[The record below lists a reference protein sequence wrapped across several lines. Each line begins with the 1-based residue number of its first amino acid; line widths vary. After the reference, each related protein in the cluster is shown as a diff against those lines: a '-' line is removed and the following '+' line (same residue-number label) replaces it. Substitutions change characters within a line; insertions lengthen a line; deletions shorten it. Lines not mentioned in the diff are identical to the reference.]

1 MWAYN
6 KLDKMRATP
15 EGANIME
22 VNKMTK
28 ERMTRE
34 EAQAKVNAR
43 NEELKNY
50 KEHEMLETLGVKDGQ
65 KVSANEWFSLWNQA
79 YNLLDT
85 YYKKGIVILE
95 ECRADGHDVKINMQ
109 TYELTLY

>member
-1 MWAYN
+1 
-6 KLDKMRATP
+6 
-15 EGANIME
+15 
-22 VNKMTK
+22 MTK

-34 EAQAKVNAR
+34 EAQAKVNAH

-50 KEHEMLETLGVKDGQ
+50 TEHEMLETLGVKEGQ

-85 YYKKGIVILE
+85 YYKKGIAILE

-109 TYELTLY
+109 TYELTLH

>member
-1 MWAYN
+1 MWKEN
-6 KLDKMRATP
+6 KQRRGADPSP
-15 EGANIME
+15 ERE

-34 EAQAKVNAR
+34 EAQAKVNAH

-50 KEHEMLETLGVKDGQ
+50 KEHEMLETLGVKEGQ